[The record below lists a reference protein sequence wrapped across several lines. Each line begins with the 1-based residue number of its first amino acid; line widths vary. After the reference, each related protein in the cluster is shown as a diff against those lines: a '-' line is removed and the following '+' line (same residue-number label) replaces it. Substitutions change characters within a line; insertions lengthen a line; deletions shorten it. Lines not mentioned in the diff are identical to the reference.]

1 MERERRCWWEEGGR
15 VVERLPEGEFFA
27 QCHLESSRNG
37 FITLRKSITDAL
49 RGQWM
54 PSNRPTFF
62 FFFLGE
68 KGGNVSELVFER
80 AISKRNLK
88 RGR

>member
-1 MERERRCWWEEGGR
+1 MLEGGG
-15 VVERLPEGEFFA
+15 VVERLREGEFFA

-54 PSNRPTFF
+54 PSNRPTFSF
-62 FFFLGE
+62 FGE
-68 KGGNVSELVFER
+68 GT
-80 AISKRNLK
+80 
-88 RGR
+88 